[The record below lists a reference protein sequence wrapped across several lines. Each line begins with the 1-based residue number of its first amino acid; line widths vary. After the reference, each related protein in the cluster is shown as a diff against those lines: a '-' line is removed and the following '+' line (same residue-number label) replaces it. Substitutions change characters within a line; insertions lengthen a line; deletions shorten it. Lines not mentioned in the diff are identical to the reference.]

1 MMDDAMTQAVRILRE
16 EHRSLS
22 AVINALEQ
30 LARQARDVS
39 VKPDFSVF
47 RAMIYYIDAFPERQH
62 HPKEDQQL
70 FARLLARAPQAKGVL
85 EQLHVEHAKGGE
97 MIREL
102 ERSLLAFEQ
111 TWPQG
116 AQGFADGVAA
126 YAQFHRQHMRTEEQQ
141 VLPLAERALAKEDWQ
156 AIAAAFAANT
166 DPLAGAPT
174 DKGFGEL
181 LSRIVATA
189 PEPIGL
195 GRRWGK
201 APT

>member
-1 MMDDAMTQAVRILRE
+1 MNDPMTQAVRILRE

-22 AVINALEQ
+22 AVINSLEQ
-30 LARQARDVS
+30 LARQARDGS
-39 VKPDFSVF
+39 VKPDFAVF
-47 RAMIYYIDAFPERQH
+47 RAMIYYIDAFPERLH
-62 HPKEDQQL
+62 HPKEDEQL
-70 FARLLARAPQAKGVL
+70 FARLLARTPQAKGMVD
-85 EQLHVEHAKGGE
+85 ELHAEHVKGGE

-102 ERSLLAFEQ
+102 ERSVLAFEQ
-111 TWPQG
+111 NWPQG
-116 AQGFADGVAA
+116 AEAFAEGVAA
-126 YAQFHRQHMRTEEQQ
+126 YAQFHRTHMRTEEQQ
-141 VLPLAERALAKEDWQ
+141 VLPLAERVLTREDWQ

-166 DPLAGAPT
+166 DPLSGAPT